1 VDNLSLFAC
10 FKKVKFVIFAFLPY
24 LKERQICHFCLF
36 AFSKTEANLPFLP
49 FLIERQICHFCL
61 FAFSKRE
68 ANLPFLPF
76 CLF

>member
-10 FKKVKFVIFAFLPY
+10 SKKGKFAI
-24 LKERQICHFCLF
+24 
-36 AFSKTEANLPFLP
+36 
-49 FLIERQICHFCL
+49 

-76 CLF
+76 LKERQICHF